1 MTRPAKSNDWNRD
14 AKAGFAGVILFGN
27 PESVFDCIGLK
38 IAALVASKTT
48 YQMLLSPFNFG
59 T

>member
-1 MTRPAKSNDWNRD
+1 MIANHEAVPGSLQR
-14 AKAGFAGVILFGN
+14 GN